1 MKLKVCLFLRDVF
14 ERSLW
19 YRLFYAKLLQII
31 NNSKYTM
38 FFLLISTLTGSN
50 LRYKSIVNRSF
61 HIRFSHY
68 IPAASTS
75 STQKKRKSVNICTLY
90 FTKNVNFCIVQ
101 KHKNVN
107 FCTTLKNSLTIKMAS
122 YRTEYILLHRLY
134 AYL

>member
-1 MKLKVCLFLRDVF
+1 
-14 ERSLW
+14 
-19 YRLFYAKLLQII
+19 
-31 NNSKYTM
+31 M

-90 FTKNVNFCIVQ
+90 FTKNVNFCTLHFI
-101 KHKNVN
+101 KNVI
-107 FCTTLKNSLTIKMAS
+107 FC
-122 YRTEYILLHRLY
+122 ILLKPKSVNFRTTFMYFTKIARFTITAHSADL
-134 AYL
+134 

>member
-1 MKLKVCLFLRDVF
+1 
-14 ERSLW
+14 
-19 YRLFYAKLLQII
+19 
-31 NNSKYTM
+31 M

-68 IPAASTS
+68 IPAASTL
-75 STQKKRKSVNICTLY
+75 STQKKRKS
-90 FTKNVNFCIVQ
+90 VNFCIVQ

-107 FCTTLKNSLTIKMAS
+107 FCTTLKNPLTIKMAS

>member
-1 MKLKVCLFLRDVF
+1 
-14 ERSLW
+14 
-19 YRLFYAKLLQII
+19 
-31 NNSKYTM
+31 M

-107 FCTTLKNSLTIKMAS
+107 FCTTFMYFTKIARFTITAHS
-122 YRTEYILLHRLY
+122 ADL
-134 AYL
+134 